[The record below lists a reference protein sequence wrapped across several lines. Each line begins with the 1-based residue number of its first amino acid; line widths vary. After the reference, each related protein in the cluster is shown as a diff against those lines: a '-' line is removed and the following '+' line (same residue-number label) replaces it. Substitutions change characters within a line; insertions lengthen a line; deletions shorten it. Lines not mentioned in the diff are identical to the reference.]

1 MLQGVRLCLPPLK
14 TDTFTLYVY
23 HNSNKIATQIKPKG
37 NVASR
42 IYNFGRDLTGTARA
56 VLRKGAS
63 GGLPRRAQK
72 LLLRLGQLFKGGF
85 PAQGGTAVG
94 AALQIGKA
102 LGPVGAGVARAPAAA
117 VGPQAGGGVVGF
129 SIRALNNSS
138 RSRLLSTPSSLGN
151 NTDAP

>member
-14 TDTFTLYVY
+14 IDTFTLYVY

-37 NVASR
+37 NIASR

-94 AALQIGKA
+94 AAFQIGKA
-102 LGPVGAGVARAPAAA
+102 LGPVGAGVA
-117 VGPQAGGGVVGF
+117 
-129 SIRALNNSS
+129 
-138 RSRLLSTPSSLGN
+138 LSLIHI
-151 NTDAP
+151 